1 MTKSHA
7 LRGSP
12 VQEGDVPVFWACG
25 VTPQAVAMATRPPLM
40 ITHFPESM
48 FVTDIPLATLAV
60 A

>member
-1 MTKSHA
+1 
-7 LRGSP
+7 
-12 VQEGDVPVFWACG
+12 
-25 VTPQAVAMATRPPLM
+25 MATRPPLM